1 MKPQV
6 IATRVSD
13 ELLERIDKVAD
24 QMGQTRKEIIK
35 KALEEWLKCS
45 VGSC

>member
-1 MKPQV
+1 MKPQI

-13 ELLERIDKVAD
+13 ELLERIDKVAAHL
-24 QMGQTRKEIIK
+24 GQTRKDIVK
-35 KALEEWLKCS
+35 KAFEEWLKCD

>member
-13 ELLERIDKVAD
+13 ELLERIDKVAAHL
-24 QMGQTRKEIIK
+24 GQTRKEIIK
-35 KALEEWLKCS
+35 QALEEWLKCS

>member
-13 ELLERIDKVAD
+13 ELLERIDKMAT
-24 QMGQTRKEIIK
+24 QMGLTRKDIIK
-35 KALEEWLKCS
+35 QALEEWLKCS
-45 VGSC
+45 VGIC

>member
-13 ELLERIDKVAD
+13 ELLDRIDKVAAHL
-24 QMGQTRKEIIK
+24 GQPRKEIIK

-45 VGSC
+45 VGNC

>member
-13 ELLERIDKVAD
+13 ELLEKIDKLAAR
-24 QMGQTRKEIIK
+24 MGQTRKEIVK
-35 KALEEWLKCS
+35 QALEEWLKCGA
-45 VGSC
+45 GSY

>member
-13 ELLERIDKVAD
+13 ELLERIDKVAAH
-24 QMGQTRKEIIK
+24 MGQPRKQIVK
-35 KALEEWLKCS
+35 QALEEWLKCT
-45 VGSC
+45 VASC

>member
-1 MKPQV
+1 MKPQI

-13 ELLERIDKVAD
+13 ELLERIDKVAAHL
-24 QMGQTRKEIIK
+24 GQTRKEIIK
-35 KALEEWLKCS
+35 KALEEWLKCG